1 MIVRP
6 MRSPDRGFIT
16 TEAGRDS
23 NGSVFT
29 ECGNRQNTALVHCAG
44 IEPMD
49 LPVMSGV
56 LWPTE
61 LAMRLS
67 DAGAGLACR
76 KAPKKH
82 AIHGHRSIPS
92 PYARGGRVAALTP
105 ASEVPLAGVGP
116 AAPGLGNRRSIR

>member
-44 IEPMD
+44 IEPTD

-92 PYARGGRVAALTP
+92 PYARGDVW
-105 ASEVPLAGVGP
+105 
-116 AAPGLGNRRSIR
+116 RR